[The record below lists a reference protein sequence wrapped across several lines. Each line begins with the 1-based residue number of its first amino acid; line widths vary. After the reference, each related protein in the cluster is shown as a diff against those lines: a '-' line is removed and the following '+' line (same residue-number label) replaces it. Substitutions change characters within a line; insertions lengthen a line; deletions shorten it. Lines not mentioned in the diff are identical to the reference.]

1 MISDPSHRPVS
12 ALRQRM
18 IRALIATLTYSFAR
32 VSAALKMKVEDLAAA
47 RRRMDD
53 PAA

>member
-18 IRALIATLTYSFAR
+18 IRALIATLTYSFRAHHR
-32 VSAALKMKVEDLAAA
+32 RPEDEGRGPPAA
-47 RRRMDD
+47 RRRLDN